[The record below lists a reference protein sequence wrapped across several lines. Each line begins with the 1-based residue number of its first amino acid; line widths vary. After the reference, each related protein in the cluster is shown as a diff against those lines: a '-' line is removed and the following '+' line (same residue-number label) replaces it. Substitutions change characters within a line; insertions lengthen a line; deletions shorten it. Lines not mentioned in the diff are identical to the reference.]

1 MLAATSPKWPST
13 QWDSSMRLLLIEDDE
28 MIGAAVRSGL
38 REEGFTI
45 DWIQDGVA
53 AERACAES
61 QYAAVILDLGLPGKD
76 GLKVLADLRGAGS
89 RLPVIVL
96 TARDS
101 VPDRIR
107 GLDGGADDYLS
118 KPFDL
123 NELAARVRAL
133 VRRSTGRAEPLI
145 EHGGLV
151 LDPARREARFR
162 GEPLTLSAR
171 EFAIM
176 EILLARPGVV
186 FSRGQL
192 EDKLYGWGE
201 EIGSN
206 TIEVYIH
213 LLRRKLGTDFIRNV
227 RGVGYTV
234 PESL

>member
-1 MLAATSPKWPST
+1 
-13 QWDSSMRLLLIEDDE
+13 MRLLLIEDDE
-28 MIGAAVRSGL
+28 MIGAAVRRGL
-38 REEGFTI
+38 REEGFTV
-45 DWIQDGVA
+45 DWMRDGA
-53 AERACAES
+53 SAERACGES
-61 QYAAVILDLGLPGKD
+61 QYEAAILDLGLPSKD
-76 GLKVLADLRGAGS
+76 GLDVLASIRRTGS
-89 RLPVIVL
+89 VLPVIVL

-101 VPDRIR
+101 VSDRIR
-107 GLDGGADDYLS
+107 GLDGGADDYLG

-133 VRRSTGRAEPLI
+133 IRRRTGRAEPLI

-162 GEPLTLSAR
+162 GAPLALSPR

-176 EILLARPGVV
+176 EILLARPGIV
-186 FSRGQL
+186 FSRGQI

-206 TIEVYIH
+206 TIDVYVH
-213 LLRRKLGTDFIRNV
+213 MLRRKLGQDFIRNV

-234 PESL
+234 PETP

>member
-1 MLAATSPKWPST
+1 
-13 QWDSSMRLLLIEDDE
+13 MRLLLIEDDE

-38 REEGFTI
+38 REEGFSV
-45 DWIQDGVA
+45 DWIKDGASVEA
-53 AERACAES
+53 ACRTAE
-61 QYAAVILDLGLPGKD
+61 YDAAILDLGLPGKD
-76 GLKVLADLRGAGS
+76 GFKVLAELRGSGS
-89 RLPVIVL
+89 SLPVIVL

-123 NELAARVRAL
+123 NELAARVRAV
-133 VRRSTGRAEPLI
+133 VRRRTGRAEPLI
-145 EHGGLV
+145 EYGGLI

-162 GEPLTLSAR
+162 GEPIALSAR
-171 EFAIM
+171 EFALM
-176 EILLARPGVV
+176 EILLARPGLV

-206 TIEVYIH
+206 AVEVYIH
-213 LLRRKLGTDFIRNV
+213 QLRRKLGTGFIRNV

-234 PESL
+234 PEGL

>member
-1 MLAATSPKWPST
+1 
-13 QWDSSMRLLLIEDDE
+13 
-28 MIGAAVRSGL
+28 L
-38 REEGFTI
+38 REEGFSV
-45 DWIQDGVA
+45 DWIKDGAA
-53 AERACAES
+53 AEAAWRAFE
-61 QYAAVILDLGLPGKD
+61 YDAAILDLGLPGKD
-76 GLKVLADLRGAGS
+76 GFKVLADLRGAGNA
-89 RLPVIVL
+89 LPVIVL

-107 GLDGGADDYLS
+107 GLDSGADDYLG

-123 NELAARVRAL
+123 NELAARVRAV
-133 VRRSTGRAEPLI
+133 VRRRTGRAEPLI

-151 LDPARREARFR
+151 LDSARREARFR

-171 EFAIM
+171 EFALM
-176 EILLARPGVV
+176 EILLARPGIV

-213 LLRRKLGTDFIRNV
+213 QLRRKLGADFIRNV
-227 RGVGYTV
+227 RGAGYTV

>member
-1 MLAATSPKWPST
+1 
-13 QWDSSMRLLLIEDDE
+13 MRLLLIEDDE

-38 REEGFTI
+38 REEGFSV
-45 DWIQDGVA
+45 DWIKEGTA
-53 AERACAES
+53 AENACNDA
-61 QYAAVILDLGLPGKD
+61 QYDAAILDLGLPGKE
-76 GLKVLADLRGAGS
+76 GLKVLADLRKAGNV
-89 RLPVIVL
+89 LPVIVL

-107 GLDGGADDYLS
+107 GLDTGADDYLS

-123 NELAARVRAL
+123 NELAARIRAL
-133 VRRSTGRAEPLI
+133 IRRRTGRAEPLI
-145 EHGGLV
+145 EHAHLV
-151 LDPARREARFR
+151 LDPARREARFH
-162 GEPLTLSAR
+162 GEPLALSAR
-171 EFAIM
+171 EFSLL

-206 TIEVYIH
+206 TIDVYVH
-213 LLRRKLGTDFIRNV
+213 LLRRKLGQDFIRNV
-227 RGVGYTV
+227 RGVGYTI

>member
-1 MLAATSPKWPST
+1 
-13 QWDSSMRLLLIEDDE
+13 MRLLLIEDDE

-38 REEGFTI
+38 REEGFAV
-45 DWIQDGVA
+45 DWIRSG
-53 AERACAES
+53 AEAQGAYREA
-61 QYAAVILDLGLPGKD
+61 QYDAVILDLGLPGKD
-76 GLKVLADLRGAGS
+76 GMKVLADLRRDGS
-89 RLPVIVL
+89 ELPVIVL
-96 TARDS
+96 TARGS

-107 GLDGGADDYLS
+107 GLDSGADDYLT

-123 NELAARVRAL
+123 NELAARIRA
-133 VRRSTGRAEPLI
+133 VIRRRSGRAEPLI

-162 GEPLTLSAR
+162 GEPLSLSAR
-171 EFAIM
+171 EFALI
-176 EILLARPGVV
+176 EILLARPGIV

-206 TIEVYIH
+206 TIDVYIH
-213 LLRRKLGTDFIRNV
+213 LLRRKLGQEFIRNV
-227 RGVGYTV
+227 RSVGYTV

>member
-1 MLAATSPKWPST
+1 
-13 QWDSSMRLLLIEDDE
+13 MRLLLIEDDE
-28 MIGAAVRSGL
+28 MIGAAARSGL
-38 REEGFTI
+38 REEGFSV
-45 DWIQDGVA
+45 DWIKDGASAENAWRTAEYDVA
-53 AERACAES
+53 
-61 QYAAVILDLGLPGKD
+61 ILDLGLPGKD
-76 GLKVLADLRGAGS
+76 GFKVLADLRGSGNA
-89 RLPVIVL
+89 LPVIVL

-123 NELAARVRAL
+123 NELAARIRAV
-133 VRRSTGRAEPLI
+133 VRRRTGRAEPLI

-162 GEPLTLSAR
+162 GEPISLSAR
-171 EFAIM
+171 EFALM
-176 EILLARPGVV
+176 EILLSRPGLV

-201 EIGSN
+201 EVGSN
-206 TIEVYIH
+206 AVEVYIH
-213 LLRRKLGTDFIRNV
+213 LLRRKLGSDFIRNV